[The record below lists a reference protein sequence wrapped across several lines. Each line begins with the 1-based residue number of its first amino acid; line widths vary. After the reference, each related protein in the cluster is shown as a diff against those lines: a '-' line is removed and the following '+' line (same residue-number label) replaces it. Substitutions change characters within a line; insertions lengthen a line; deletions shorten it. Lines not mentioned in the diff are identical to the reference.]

1 MTDLIIG
8 MIVLGIMAITAVF
21 VIQYSNKTRRR
32 MMDEMDENEAD
43 LDLQTED
50 RAAKLEKV
58 HKPEPQSVEVE
69 EPKKE
74 ALVADIVD
82 VLGKAAEIAQT
93 ATVQQPPKKKRRG
106 RPKSKKNS

>member
-1 MTDLIIG
+1 
-8 MIVLGIMAITAVF
+8 
-21 VIQYSNKTRRR
+21 

-50 RAAKLEKV
+50 RVAELEKV
-58 HKPEPQSVEVE
+58 YEPKPQPVEVE

-74 ALVADIVD
+74 ALVADIID
-82 VLGKAAEIAQT
+82 VLGKAVEMAET
-93 ATVQQPPKKKRRG
+93 AAVQQPPKKKRRG